1 MTLFR
6 AMAWKNRTLKEARL
20 ALVLCILRGEGTV
33 KELSRRFGVSRKTAY
48 KWKARHESEGAG
60 GLADRPPVA
69 RRIRRRLSAAWM
81 GKLLRLH
88 LRHPR
93 WGPRKIRARA
103 AARSRSG
110 GTPSES
116 TVKRWFARRGWVRRR
131 PRRVMR
137 GTPAVRPRLRKAGA
151 PNAVWTVDFKGWF
164 RTGDGAKAEPLT
176 VRDLYSRRILAVDL
190 VAGQRVAEV
199 MGAMKRLFM
208 REGLP
213 ERIRCDNG
221 YPFGST
227 GCMGLTRLSAWW
239 AGLGIGVEF
248 TDPGHPEQNGA
259 HEQMHRVLK
268 AETARPPAR
277 TPAAQRRRSRRWMR
291 EYNELRPHEGIGL
304 RTPSSLHRRSR
315 RRYPRGAVKLKYPE
329 GWERR
334 WVKGNG
340 EISRRGRRWFVGEAF
355 AGMHVGLKPSGRGRW
370 RVYFGRLW
378 IGELREDEDGSIR
391 PRIYPRGNQRRGRAA
406 CTGPAS
412 ARSARLRR
420 SRARR

>member
-1 MTLFR
+1 
-6 AMAWKNRTLKEARL
+6 MAWKNRTLKEARL

-268 AETARPPAR
+268 AETAAPPAA
-277 TPAAQRRRSRRWMR
+277 TAAAQHRRFQRWRRI
-291 EYNELRPHEGIGL
+291 YNHSRPHEALGL
-304 RTPSSLHRRSR
+304 QVPAAYYRCSARQYPQHLAAWRYRRNDPVYRVNHEGRINWQGRSR
-315 RRYPRGAVKLKYPE
+315 F
-329 GWERR
+329 
-334 WVKGNG
+334 
-340 EISRRGRRWFVGEAF
+340 IGRAF
-355 AGMHVGLKPSGRGRW
+355 AIERIAVRERLTHHE
-370 RVYFGRLW
+370 VYLGPHL
-378 IGELREDEDGSIR
+378 IGELHPNDPGGLR
-391 PRIYPRGNQRRGRAA
+391 P
-406 CTGPAS
+406 
-412 ARSARLRR
+412 
-420 SRARR
+420 ARRTKTKP

>member
-1 MTLFR
+1 VTLFR

-164 RTGDGAKAEPLT
+164 RTADGNRCDPLT
-176 VRDLYSRRILAVDL
+176 LQDAHSRYLLRCQAVKRTDTGCVWPILDAAFREYGLPLRMRSDNGPPFATTAMGGL
-190 VAGQRVAEV
+190 SKLAIRLIKAGVV
-199 MGAMKRLFM
+199 
-208 REGLP
+208 P
-213 ERIRCDNG
+213 ERI
-221 YPFGST
+221 
-227 GCMGLTRLSAWW
+227 
-239 AGLGIGVEF
+239 E
-248 TDPGHPEQNGA
+248 PGKPQQNGR
-259 HEQMHRVLK
+259 HERFHLTLK
-268 AETARPPAR
+268 RETASPPA
-277 TPAAQRRRSRRWMR
+277 ASGLAQQRRFNSFAKS
-291 EYNELRPHEGIGL
+291 YNEERPHEALGQ
-304 RTPSSLHRRSR
+304 TPPAQHYAVSP
-315 RRYPRGAVKLKYPE
+315 RRYSGRLREPDYPDNAE
-329 GWERR
+329 IRR
-334 WVKGNG
+334 VRHNG
-340 EISRRGRRWFVGEAF
+340 EIKWQGDTLYVGQVLCGEPVGCLPLDDGRWQLRYGPLDLGIIDA
-355 AGMHVGLKPSGRGRW
+355 SGRLH
-370 RVYFGRLW
+370 V
-378 IGELREDEDGSIR
+378 
-391 PRIYPRGNQRRGRAA
+391 
-406 CTGPAS
+406 
-412 ARSARLRR
+412 LRR
-420 SRARR
+420 RRHNRPTS